1 MGMGNRRIPAV
12 EEKKRLSDAN
22 SETLRSYEA
31 RVAEYV
37 EGTPS
42 EVTGAV
48 KEWIDAVLSGL
59 SAEAR
64 IVELGSAFGRDA
76 AYIASKGFAVECTDA
91 VAGFVVELHSRGFKA
106 RQFNLL
112 SDDFDRGYDL
122 IFANAV
128 FLHFNRSEF
137 VVVLK
142 KLIGAL
148 ASGGCCAFS
157 LKRGKGE
164 AWSEAKIGAP
174 RYFCYWE
181 RDDLDPLLHDAGFSR
196 WSVEEVH
203 TARAHADWLYV
214 TAWAPLR

>member
-12 EEKKRLSDAN
+12 EEKKRMSAAN

-37 EGTPS
+37 EGTAS
-42 EVTGAV
+42 EVAGEGKV
-48 KEWIDAVLSGL
+48 WIDAILAGL
-59 SAEAR
+59 PVEAL

-76 AYIASKGFAVECTDA
+76 AYIASKGFDVECTDA
-91 VAGFVVELHSRGFKA
+91 VEGFVAKLHSRGFRA
-106 RQFNLL
+106 RHFNLL
-112 SDDFDRGYDL
+112 SDEFDRGYDL

-128 FLHFNRSEF
+128 LLHFNRSEF
-137 VVVLK
+137 AFVLK
-142 KLIGAL
+142 KLIGSL
-148 ASGGCCAFS
+148 NSGGRCAFS

-181 RDDLDPLLHDAGFSR
+181 RDELQPILRDAGFSH
-196 WSVEEVH
+196 WIVEEAH
-203 TARAHADWLYV
+203 TTRAHAGWLFI
-214 TAWAPLR
+214 TASR